1 MCAYFKFSFFISS
14 KKLMDLRADLEVKVL
29 EHKGW
34 REALKWTGRTSVGI
48 QARRGPITKETTG
61 WQTVNKMTL

>member
-1 MCAYFKFSFFISS
+1 
-14 KKLMDLRADLEVKVL
+14 MDLRADLEVKVL

-34 REALKWTGRTSVGI
+34 REALEWTGRTSLAI